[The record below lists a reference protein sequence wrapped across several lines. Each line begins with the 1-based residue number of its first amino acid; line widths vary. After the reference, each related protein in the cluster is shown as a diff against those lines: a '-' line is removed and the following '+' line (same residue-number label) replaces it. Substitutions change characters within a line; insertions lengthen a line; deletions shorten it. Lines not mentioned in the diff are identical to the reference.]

1 MCRQSSTATP
11 IGKKS
16 SHRTAQTTVQFAWF
30 VQHVELQANYGVIKV
45 SNNRFGFVA
54 GCGTTDAIWPS
65 FREAL
70 RETEAGRIAFL
81 YLKKLFDR
89 VPREMMVRPG
99 YT

>member
-45 SNNRFGFVA
+45 SNNR
-54 GCGTTDAIWPS
+54 
-65 FREAL
+65 EAL